1 MRNYATMKSAI
12 LAVLEAELNC
22 NRSGDNMLLAERG
35 NLTVDLRK
43 SPKAEYP
50 DIIDINI
57 RTMNFNH
64 PFFNPISFV
73 HGPLT
78 QIIDGD
84 ILEFSFNYR
93 WTQDLENEDNDDI
106 TDHYFLTVEFD

>member
-1 MRNYATMKSAI
+1 MRNYETMKSSI

-22 NRSGDNMLLAERG
+22 NRSGESMLQEKRG
-35 NLTVDLRK
+35 NLSVELRK
-43 SPKAEYP
+43 SPKAVYP

-57 RTMNFNH
+57 RTMNCNH
-64 PFFNPISFV
+64 PFFNPVSFV

-84 ILEFSFNYR
+84 ILQFSFNYKF
-93 WTQDLENEDNDDI
+93 TSQDDEPFDI